1 MEGRPGVHTAT
12 IRELQS
18 ARHYKKDCIAV
29 IRRVYQHLHL
39 ACIVLSLLII
49 KSRLGEEC
57 CMRTQR
63 REEQIMKN
71 VNALKVRNQLGE
83 ILDGLEETGEPVLI
97 SKGRKVRAV
106 LITPEQFERRFLDYQ
121 TEEKKQK
128 LLEMIA
134 SLKDRR
140 IGEKGS
146 VDVLR
151 ELRGYEA

>member
-1 MEGRPGVHTAT
+1 MY
-12 IRELQS
+12 S
-18 ARHYKKDCIAV
+18 
-29 IRRVYQHLHL
+29 
-39 ACIVLSLLII
+39 LSLVII
-49 KSRLGEEC
+49 KPPLGGWEMKIQRL
-57 CMRTQR
+57 
-63 REEQIMKN
+63 EEQIMKN

-83 ILDGLEETGEPVLI
+83 ILDGLDETGEPVLI

-128 LLEMIA
+128 LLEMIE
-134 SLKDRR
+134 SLRDRR

-146 VDVLR
+146 MDVLR